1 MDNPSDITWNHS
13 LEKLLAEEGE
23 KALGQAWL
31 HNQCEEHFGRR
42 SNWISIP
49 VIVLSTLAGTA
60 SASANQFFPG
70 QPQITGLGIGSI
82 TIFTGILSTINSYF
96 AFAKRTEAHRIAD
109 IQFNKVF
116 RFISVEMTLPRN
128 ERIRAKDML
137 KIVREQIERL
147 AETSPQVPEFICDRF
162 RKHFGRDYKDVA
174 QPDITNGLRKINI
187 NSALE
192 AVETPRDFVV
202 INPMVPVDGK
212 HSGNRSNSSRSS
224 ESDVKQEE
232 VKQEPE
238 RATS

>member
-31 HNQCEEHFGRR
+31 HNQCEEYYGSR
-42 SNWISIP
+42 SNWMSIP
-49 VIVLSTLAGTA
+49 VIILSTLAGTA

-147 AETSPQVPEFICDRF
+147 AETSPQVPEFICDKF
-162 RKHFGRDYKDVA
+162 KTHFGKEYKDVA
-174 QPDITNGLRKINI
+174 QPDITNGLRKISI
-187 NSALE
+187 NSAIE
-192 AVETPRDFVV
+192 AIETPKEFVLK
-202 INPMVPVDGK
+202 NPMV
-212 HSGNRSNSSRSS
+212 NSNRSS
-224 ESDVKQEE
+224 ESTSDRTQSVIDVQKSQ
-232 VKQEPE
+232 
-238 RATS
+238 